1 MILLADSLEAA
12 SRSLPKVTPQNIE
25 ELVERIFKSNIAD
38 GQLDECPITMAELAK
53 IKESFIFTLI
63 NSLHTRIAYP
73 GSKEQETAPAK
84 KTTNERKSER
94 VEASASQ

>member
-1 MILLADSLEAA
+1 M
-12 SRSLPKVTPQNIE
+12 TPQNIE
-25 ELVERIFKSNIAD
+25 ELVERIFKSNIDD
-38 GQLDECPITMAELAK
+38 GQLDECAITMAELAK

-73 GSKEQETAPAK
+73 GSKEQDTTSAR

-94 VEASASQ
+94 VEAGVGQ